1 MLRKLEKKKKEASK
15 TVMEVDFN
23 LQTNHK
29 PLVKKRKY
37 EKQNQ
42 DSNLAF

>member
-1 MLRKLEKKKKEASK
+1 MLRKLEKKTKEASK
-15 TVMEVDFN
+15 KVMEVDFN

-29 PLVKKRKY
+29 PMVKKRKY
-37 EKQNQ
+37 EKQTQ